1 MSPVVPIVVD
11 IVEEVAVED
20 VVAIVV
26 DTVEDTDVVVFDEEE
41 DVVTMLPLVLVEDV
55 IAEVLLISMI
65 NVLETEVT

>member
-20 VVAIVV
+20 VVSIAV